1 MSNWTKEQVEQVL
14 VGQGWDYTERKIQ
27 DGIQFILV
35 DGTPINWYISDK
47 VVVQGKASEIKKKA
61 EDIFNNPPTFPE
73 TPMTTDNIPD
83 NHPNSISPNRVFI
96 VHGHDINARNG
107 LELLLYKFNLKP
119 IVLANVPSGGATLIE
134 KLEEL
139 TDVDFACVLLTPDD
153 KGHSVKE
160 PNEIKF
166 RARQNVVLELGMVLA
181 KLGRARV
188 AILIKG
194 DELEK
199 PSDISGL
206 IYLPF
211 KEHID
216 EVMLRLAAE
225 LRKAGF
231 NIDVVNLT

>member
-14 VGQGWDYTERKIQ
+14 VEKGWYQAERSIQ
-27 DGIQFILV
+27 SGIQFILV
-35 DGTPINWYISDK
+35 NGTRVNWYISDK
-47 VVVQGKASEIKKKA
+47 VDVQGKASEIKKEA
-61 EDIFNNPPTFPE
+61 EDIFNNPPTFQE
-73 TPMTTDNIPD
+73 TPTTTVNIPD
-83 NHPNSISPNRVFI
+83 NHPNSISLNRVFI
-96 VHGHDINARNG
+96 VYGHDINARNE
-107 LELLLYKFNLKP
+107 LELILYKFNLKP
-119 IVLANVPSGGATLIE
+119 IVLGNVPSGGATLIE

-139 TDVDFACVLLTPDD
+139 TDADFACVLLTPDD

-194 DELEK
+194 DYLEK

-206 IYLPF
+206 IYLNF
-211 KEHID
+211 EERID
-216 EVMLRLAAE
+216 EVKSRLAAE